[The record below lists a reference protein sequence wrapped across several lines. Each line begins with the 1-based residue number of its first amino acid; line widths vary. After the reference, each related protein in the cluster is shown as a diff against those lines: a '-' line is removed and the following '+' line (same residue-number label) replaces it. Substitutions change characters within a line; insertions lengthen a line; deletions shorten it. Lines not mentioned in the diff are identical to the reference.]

1 MFSPPITGNLEL
13 DAFLYDIYVGGVEGG
28 AASVSAILPLSAS
41 AIGYA
46 KKYIHVKY
54 ADDNVG
60 TGFSNTPTNKAFF
73 GIFNSDSATES
84 ANTADY
90 TWFEVADGFG
100 TVKQFWFVSTG
111 GRQLDYY
118 IGNAGPTALY
128 LNDTGSAIDLDVVT
142 NLGNLS
148 ARVAYATS
156 TLASLSTSPKLLT
169 TIGNTS
175 LPPID
180 SWAGQETW
188 TAKPEVGGVGTSI
201 FRTDGLYNTTTG
213 LTYWNAPYL
222 SSIKV
227 GSLSALSADLGVVN
241 AGKINAG
248 NTTNGVI
255 IDADNKTIKVYNN
268 GVLRVQ
274 IGDLNA

>member
-1 MFSPPITGNLEL
+1 MFSPPITGNIEL
-13 DAFLYDIYVGGVEGG
+13 DAFLYDLYLGG
-28 AASVSAILPLSAS
+28 AGGDTAPITAILANSAS
-41 AIGYA
+41 AIGY
-46 KKYIHVKY
+46 KSKYIHIKY

-60 TGFSNTPTNKAFF
+60 TNLANIPANKYFF

-84 ANTADY
+84 TNPADY
-90 TWFEVADGFG
+90 TWFEVSDGFG
-100 TVKQFWFVSTG
+100 SAKQFWYVSTG

-118 IGNAGPTALY
+118 IGTAGPTALY
-128 LNDTGSAIDLDVVT
+128 VYDTGGPIDLDVVT
-142 NLGNLS
+142 SVGNLS

-156 TLASLSTSPKLLT
+156 TLASLASSPSILT
-169 TIGNTS
+169 TIGSTS
-175 LPPID
+175 VPPIN

-188 TAKPEVGGVGTSI
+188 SSTPDVGGIGTSL
-201 FRTDGLYNTTTG
+201 FRTDGLYNSTTD
-213 LTYWNAPYL
+213 LTSWNAPYL

-227 GSLSALSADLGVVN
+227 GSLSAISADLGVVN